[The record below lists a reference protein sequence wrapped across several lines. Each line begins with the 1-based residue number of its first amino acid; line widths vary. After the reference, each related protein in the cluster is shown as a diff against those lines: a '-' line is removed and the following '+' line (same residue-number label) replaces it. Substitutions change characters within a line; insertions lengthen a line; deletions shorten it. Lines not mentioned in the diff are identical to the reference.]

1 MAITVTN
8 TPPPTV
14 AKAVQVEI
22 WLDQNGFPGG
32 FENATVAGVV
42 SAAVAAAEAANPGS
56 GAGIE
61 IRLRRGQLFYSDDAL
76 LVAAAPSLGI
86 TDLRTTIAAA
96 ALL

>member
-1 MAITVTN
+1 MAITVSN

-22 WLDQNGFPGG
+22 WLNNNGFPGG
-32 FENATVAGVV
+32 FENAAI
-42 SAAVAAAEAANPGS
+42 VAAAAAAGAEAQ
-56 GAGIE
+56 
-61 IRLRRGQLFYSDDAL
+61 IRLRKGELFYSDDDF

-86 TDLRTTIAAA
+86 TDLRATISAA